1 MTSKKN
7 LAKVLNI
14 DKSFRIMKVAEN
26 DDKKVFVTVKR
37 IKSDQCRI
45 CGSKDLTI
53 HDLAKKPSIRLH
65 SKIGI
70 EKRYI

>member
-53 HDLAKKPSIRLH
+53 HDLAKKRDLTPVNGSTKCDTL
-65 SKIGI
+65 
-70 EKRYI
+70 